1 MGAKEE
7 LQAAVQS
14 AVVDAVVGKKFYQ
27 SKTFWTNVLAAVAFA
42 AQSKFGFVVGPEIQA
57 VGLSVLNI
65 ALRKITNGPVVW

>member
-7 LQAAVQS
+7 LQAVVQS

-27 SKTFWTNVLAAVAFA
+27 SKTFWANVLAAAAFA
-42 AQSKFGFVVGPEIQA
+42 TQAKFGFVVGPEIQA

-65 ALRKITNGPVVW
+65 ALRKITNEPIVW

>member
-14 AVVDAVVGKKFYQ
+14 AVVDVVVGKKFYQ
-27 SKTFWTNVLAAVAFA
+27 SKTFWANMVAAVAFA
-42 AQSKFGFVVGPEIQA
+42 AQAKFGFVVGPEIQA

-65 ALRKITNGPVVW
+65 ALRKVTNEPIVW

>member
-27 SKTFWTNVLAAVAFA
+27 SKTFWANVLAAVAFA
-42 AQSKFGFVVGPEIQA
+42 AQAKFGFVVGPEFQA

-65 ALRKITNGPVVW
+65 ALRKISNEPIVW